1 MNILC
6 VCTGNMCRSPMAEA
20 LLRRELEAAGMTE
33 YTVSSAGTFT
43 DDNLPPSTEAITAMS
58 EIGMDISAHR
68 SRQITPAIVD
78 ETDIFV
84 AMTTEHGVALAFY
97 HNADPEKI
105 VVPGAGIADPYGAPL
120 NVYRNCRDMLI
131 EAMPQL
137 IEDIKAL

>member
-43 DDNLPPSTEAITAMS
+43 DDNVPASTEAITAMNG
-58 EIGMDISAHR
+58 IGLDISDRR

-84 AMTTEHGVALAFY
+84 AMTTEHGVTLAFY
-97 HNADPEKI
+97 HNVDPEKI

-120 NVYRNCRDMLI
+120 NVYRGCRDMLI

>member
-6 VCTGNMCRSPMAEA
+6 VCTGNMCRSPMMEA

-33 YTVSSAGTFT
+33 YSVSSAGTFT
-43 DDNLPPSTEAITAMS
+43 DDGVPASTEAITVMN
-58 EIGMDISAHR
+58 EIGIDISAHR

-84 AMTTEHGVALAFY
+84 AMTTEHGVTLAFY
-97 HNADPEKI
+97 HDADPKK
-105 VVPGAGIADPYGAPL
+105 VLVPGNGIADPYGAPL

-131 EAMPQL
+131 EALPQL